1 MSSKPDRWIETLYTD
16 ADAKV
21 GAQSVT
27 ELIVRWSKLCVADV
41 VLHTDKDKMLS

>member
-1 MSSKPDRWIETLYTD
+1 MEALYTD
-16 ADAKV
+16 ADAEL

-41 VLHTDKDKMLS
+41 VLHTDKYKMLS